1 MAYINPKL
9 DYKEGDIL
17 YGSDLN
23 ASNLVIK
30 RGVDDNYDK
39 IKDIEVFNTELDTN
53 ITNLEGALEENVNAL
68 EQSIADNVT
77 ALEQSIA
84 DNLEK
89 IEAVERFTTDLESD
103 INTLASG
110 ATPIATKHTRGFVQV
125 GDNLNVDINGVI
137 SGKDPYVLPIAT
149 DNVIGGVSIGANID
163 TDGNGKI
170 SVKGVRG
177 SDNISVVE
185 QDGNY
190 HIAYTGGNF
199 KKEIV
204 EELPPVGKDDVIYL
218 LKKDTASGSD
228 IYDEYLWIDGVWNPI
243 GSTDVDLANYYDKA
257 TVDEKLDAK
266 ADKGDVGGK
275 EVFVSS
281 TQPSDTSMQIWI
293 DESEDGSTFDPTSF
307 YKKEETDELLEELD
321 TTLTEYVD
329 TAISE
334 LDLDLPI
341 ASSEVL
347 GGIKVGKNLEIDAEG
362 ILSSL
367 NDKVLPVY
375 ENTTDGYM
383 YLSNLPDG
391 VFVIAG
397 PKWKNNPLT
406 TFDLI
411 TYDSANAFRLIIK
424 RKNRGFY
431 LEKDGTGYLG
441 CNYLTEV
448 SSDYTGA
455 GTSNTYRLYQPVKNL
470 TTTTSGKPLDATQGK
485 VLKDLID
492 DLQSQLGIAT
502 TETLG
507 IIKVG
512 ENLNITED
520 GILSGLANGAM
531 VLTEDVVTQLNMEY
545 YDSTTS
551 RNFYPVTVALKYG
564 CGIYRID
571 VDANLCTS
579 QNASKGSISKG
590 DIMIVFNQGKDI
602 LFFVSPVTSSHYSA
616 LITLH
621 TNSTISTSITYTM
634 NSTHNS
640 DMANWFTKFTSLN
653 KVLTTD
659 NTTSFTPSNNYHP
672 AHKKYVD
679 DAINNLQTQIN
690 NLPTGGGGE
699 VNYITAIHSEKDKF
713 IEDLEVGKLYYLTGN
728 WYYKKDNATGSS
740 DVNFSGGY
748 IGYVTEPYTNDFRF
762 EGICFESAF
771 GIKTIEILDIYGS
784 PSSMYGKVRE
794 PADNLTTDYGDIA
807 LSARQ
812 GMVLNDKITTL
823 ENKTK
828 TLGENFIDSSS
839 ITLTESFENFSEI
852 DVYLHNEDK
861 TIEEKVTIVNPRQ
874 SYLAY
879 EKVISHV
886 DLGVFYML
894 EYFINYD
901 STTTLSVT
909 GNTGKAIDDTVTTV
923 TSADMPT
930 LYIGKVVGR

>member
-30 RGVDDNYDK
+30 KGVDDNYDK
-39 IKDIEVFNTELDTN
+39 IKDIEVFNTELDTD
-53 ITNLEGALEENVNAL
+53 ITNLEVALEENVTTL
-68 EQSIADNVT
+68 EKSIADNVT
-77 ALEQSIA
+77 ILEKSID
-84 DNLEK
+84 DNLKK
-89 IEAVERFTTDLESD
+89 IEAVERFTTNLESD

-125 GDNLNVDINGVI
+125 GDNLNVDSNGVI

-163 TDGNGKI
+163 TDGKGKI
-170 SVKGVRG
+170 SVKGVKG
-177 SDNISVVE
+177 SNNISVVE

-190 HIAYTGGNF
+190 HIAYTGENF

-243 GSTDVDLANYYDKA
+243 GSTDVDLSNYYDKA

-341 ASSEVL
+341 ATSDVL
-347 GGIKVGKNLEIDAEG
+347 GGIKVGDNLTIDENG
-362 ILSSL
+362 VLSASV
-367 NDKVLPVY
+367 NDDSNKVIYSDGTLYIEDLDKDRVHAITGDWNISR
-375 ENTTDGYM
+375 NTSNKLYCGGNTYIGY
-383 YLSNLPDG
+383 
-391 VFVIAG
+391 
-397 PKWKNNPLT
+397 
-406 TFDLI
+406 FDKP
-411 TYDSANAFRLIIK
+411 YDSTR
-424 RKNRGFY
+424 FY
-431 LEKDGTGYLG
+431 GITLG
-441 CNYLTEV
+441 AMGMEV
-448 SSDYTGA
+448 IEILNL
-455 GTSNTYRLYQPVKNL
+455 GTSDIVMTGHFNEPVDNL
-470 TTTTSGKPLDATQGK
+470 TTETSMSPLSAGQGK
-485 VLKDLID
+485 VLKGLID
-492 DLQSQLGIAT
+492 TLQTQVDNINPELPIAT
-502 TETLG
+502 SDVLG
-507 IIKVG
+507 GIKVG
-512 ENLNITED
+512 DNLTIDET
-520 GILSGLANGAM
+520 GILSGLASGIM
-531 VLTEDVVTQLNMEY
+531 VITEDVVKQLNMDY
-545 YDSTTS
+545 YGSTTS

-564 CGIYRID
+564 CGIYKID
-571 VDANLCTS
+571 VDANLYTA
-579 QNASKGSISKG
+579 QNVSRGSISKG
-590 DIMIVFNQGKDI
+590 DIMIVFNKGKDI
-602 LFFVSPVTSSHYSA
+602 LFFVSPVTASHYSA
-616 LITLH
+616 IIALH
-621 TNSTISTSITYTM
+621 TTSTISASITYTM
-634 NSTHNS
+634 YSTNNS
-640 DMANWFTKFTSLN
+640 DMATWFTKFTTLN
-653 KVLTTD
+653 KALTID
-659 NTTSFTPSNNYHP
+659 NTTSFTPYNNYNP
-672 AHKKYVD
+672 VHKKYVD

-690 NLPTGGGGE
+690 NLPTGS
-699 VNYITAIHSEKDKF
+699 SET
-713 IEDLEVGKLYYLTGN
+713 VLYESPIN
-728 WYYKKDNATGSS
+728 
-740 DVNFSGGY
+740 
-748 IGYVTEPYTNDFRF
+748 E
-762 EGICFESAF
+762 ESA
-771 GIKTIEILDIYGS
+771 
-784 PSSMYGKVRE
+784 M
-794 PADNLTTDYGDIA
+794 
-807 LSARQ
+807 LS
-812 GMVLNDKITTL
+812 
-823 ENKTK
+823 
-828 TLGENFIDSSS
+828 
-839 ITLTESFENFSEI
+839 ESFENFSEI

-894 EYFINYD
+894 EYLINYD

-909 GNTGKAIDDTVTTV
+909 GNTGKSIDDTVTTV

>member
-30 RGVDDNYDK
+30 NGVDDNYDK

-125 GDNLNVDINGVI
+125 GDNLNVDSNGVI

-170 SVKGVRG
+170 SVKGVKG

-218 LKKDTASGSD
+218 LRKDTASGSD

-334 LDLDLPI
+334 LDTTSTEYVDTAISELDTTLTEYVDTAISELDLDLPI
-341 ASSEVL
+341 ASSEIL
-347 GGIKVGKNLEIDAEG
+347 GGIKVGENLEIDENG
-362 ILSSL
+362 ILSAIAEGGI
-367 NDKVLPVY
+367 KVLTGTSDNPIY
-375 ENTTDGYM
+375 IDQLGY
-383 YLSNLPDG
+383 G
-391 VFVIAG
+391 VFITTGQYYSKTGSTVFGNSGDSFWVLTSNRCLLISMAGSSGTTGHQLLRFNYSDLKSNPNYFSGSYYNPNIQTYLGVI
-397 PKWKNNPLT
+397 NNLT
-406 TFDLI
+406 ST
-411 TYDSANAFRLIIK
+411 SAN
-424 RKNRGFY
+424 
-431 LEKDGTGYLG
+431 T
-441 CNYLTEV
+441 
-448 SSDYTGA
+448 
-455 GTSNTYRLYQPVKNL
+455 
-470 TTTTSGKPLDATQGK
+470 PLSANQGK

-492 DLQSQLGIAT
+492 GLNHIPLLPASPTNKIYLTELPIGLYIAT
-502 TETLG
+502 SPLYWTP
-507 IIKVG
+507 
-512 ENLNITED
+512 N
-520 GILSGLANGAM
+520 
-531 VLTEDVVTQLNMEY
+531 
-545 YDSTTS
+545 STTS
-551 RNFYPVTVALKYG
+551 FESSSGPALYIKHEENKVYSIFLTSNGFNCYYSDNITSKSKKSLFIQKPTDNLTSTSTVAPLS
-564 CGIYRID
+564 
-571 VDANLCTS
+571 A
-579 QNASKGSISKG
+579 
-590 DIMIVFNQGKDI
+590 NQGK
-602 LFFVSPVTSSHYSA
+602 
-616 LITLH
+616 
-621 TNSTISTSITYTM
+621 
-634 NSTHNS
+634 
-640 DMANWFTKFTSLN
+640 
-653 KVLTTD
+653 VL
-659 NTTSFTPSNNYHP
+659 
-672 AHKKYVD
+672 KGLVD
-679 DAINNLQTQIN
+679 DLQTQIN
-690 NLPTGGGGE
+690 NLPTGG
-699 VNYITAIHSEKDKF
+699 S
-713 IEDLEVGKLYYLTGN
+713 
-728 WYYKKDNATGSS
+728 GS
-740 DVNFSGGY
+740 
-748 IGYVTEPYTNDFRF
+748 T
-762 EGICFESAF
+762 
-771 GIKTIEILDIYGS
+771 
-784 PSSMYGKVRE
+784 
-794 PADNLTTDYGDIA
+794 
-807 LSARQ
+807 
-812 GMVLNDKITTL
+812 
-823 ENKTK
+823 
-828 TLGENFIDSSS
+828 TLGENITNSSS
-839 ITLTESFENFSEI
+839 ITLSESFENFSEI

-923 TSADMPT
+923 TSANMPT

>member
-30 RGVDDNYDK
+30 KGVDDNYDK
-39 IKDIEVFNTELDTN
+39 IKDIEVFNTELDTD
-53 ITNLEGALEENVNAL
+53 ITNLEGAL
-68 EQSIADNVT
+68 ADNVT
-77 ALEQSIA
+77 ALEKSIA
-84 DNLEK
+84 DNVTILEKSIDDNLKK

-125 GDNLNVDINGVI
+125 GDNLNVDSNGVI

-163 TDGNGKI
+163 TDGKGKI
-170 SVKGVRG
+170 SVKGVKG

-243 GSTDVDLANYYDKA
+243 GSTDVDLSNYYDKA

-347 GGIKVGKNLEIDAEG
+347 GGVKVGKNLEIDAEG

-367 NDKVLPVY
+367 NDNILPVY

-383 YLSNLPDG
+383 YLSDLPDG

-397 PKWKNNPLT
+397 PKWKNNPRT

-411 TYDSANAFRLIIK
+411 TYDGANAFRLIIK

-455 GTSNTYRLYQPVKNL
+455 GTSNTYRLYQPVNNL
-470 TTTTSGKPLDATQGK
+470 TTTSSGKPLDATQGK

-492 DLQSQLGIAT
+492 GLNHIPLLPASPTNKIYLSELPIGVYLAT
-502 TETLG
+502 SPLYWTP
-507 IIKVG
+507 
-512 ENLNITED
+512 N
-520 GILSGLANGAM
+520 
-531 VLTEDVVTQLNMEY
+531 
-545 YDSTTS
+545 STTS
-551 RNFYPVTVALKYG
+551 FESSSGPALYIKHEENKVYCIFLKNDG
-564 CGIYRID
+564 FNCYYSDNITSKSKKSLFIKKPTD
-571 VDANLCTS
+571 NLTS
-579 QNASKGSISKG
+579 TSTSTPLSA
-590 DIMIVFNQGKDI
+590 NQGK
-602 LFFVSPVTSSHYSA
+602 
-616 LITLH
+616 
-621 TNSTISTSITYTM
+621 
-634 NSTHNS
+634 
-640 DMANWFTKFTSLN
+640 
-653 KVLTTD
+653 VL
-659 NTTSFTPSNNYHP
+659 
-672 AHKKYVD
+672 KGLVD
-679 DAINNLQTQIN
+679 DLQTQIN

-699 VNYITAIHSEKDKF
+699 VNYITSIHSNKDKF

-728 WYYKKDNATGSS
+728 WYYKKDNTTGST
-740 DVNFSGGY
+740 DVNFGNGY

-784 PSSMYGKVRE
+784 PTSMYGRVRE

-923 TSADMPT
+923 TSANMPT